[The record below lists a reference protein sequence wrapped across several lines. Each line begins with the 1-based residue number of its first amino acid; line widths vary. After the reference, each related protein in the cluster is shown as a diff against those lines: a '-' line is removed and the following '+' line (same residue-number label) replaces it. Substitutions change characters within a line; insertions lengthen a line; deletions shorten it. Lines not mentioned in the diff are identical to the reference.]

1 MTSLWRNPGL
11 LGAGELPRK
20 TGGTECVK
28 GLPWEALPK
37 LAPDSLLTSP
47 RVLPFAEFA
56 LCPFAGE
63 NLSLM
68 TAMCG
73 APGVFLAHHQTWR
86 GLEDPITHTHLTI
99 LQEMRNL
106 LVLKLAF

>member
-1 MTSLWRNPGL
+1 MQVSFPGRRE
-11 LGAGELPRK
+11 ELS
-20 TGGTECVK
+20 
-28 GLPWEALPK
+28 ALRDSPGRRFPK